1 MTNSRPPSWKCYLNL
16 CKSNVVIEMVFTAVV
31 GMLLAVPSLP
41 PIATM
46 IYANLGIAFAAASA
60 AAINHF
66 VDRDIDKKL
75 NPHRPIPMGYL
86 QPKQVIVFAT
96 VLGIIGMVILIT
108 QVNALTAWLT
118 LISLFGYAVIYT
130 KYLKRMTPQNIVIG
144 GAFGAT
150 PPLLGWCAITGEVHP
165 YALLLMLIIFV
176 WTPPHFWPLAIA
188 RQEKYQ
194 KIYEDF
200 KIPMLPVTNGIDHT
214 LLQILLYSI
223 LLLIVTILPY
233 LTGMSGLIYLATVVP
248 LGLGFIYYAV
258 LMMRRKDKKTA
269 MTTFW
274 FSIVYITLLFAALL
288 IDHYFKFSPYESL

>member
-1 MTNSRPPSWKCYLNL
+1 MTNALPIRPPSWKCYLNL
-16 CKSNVVIEMVFTAVV
+16 CKSNVVIEMIFTAVV
-31 GMLLAVPSLP
+31 GMLLAVPTLP
-41 PIATM
+41 PIALM
-46 IYANLGIAFAAASA
+46 LYASLGIAFAAASA

-86 QPKQVIVFAT
+86 TPKQVMIFAA
-96 VLGIIGMVILIT
+96 VLGVIAMIVLIAK
-108 QVNALTAWLT
+108 VNALTAWLT
-118 LISLFGYAVIYT
+118 LLSLFGYAVVYT
-130 KYLKRMTPQNIVIG
+130 KYLKRMSPQNIVIG

-150 PPLLGWCAITGEVHP
+150 PPLLGWCAITGEIHP

-200 KIPMLPVTNGIDHT
+200 RIPMLNVTNGVEHT
-214 LLQILLYSI
+214 LLQILLYSV
-223 LLLIVTILPY
+223 LLLIVTLLPY
-233 LTGMSGLIYLATVVP
+233 LTGMSGLIYLATVIP
-248 LGLGFIYYAV
+248 LGLIFIYYAL
-258 LMMRRKDKKTA
+258 LMMRHKDKKTA
-269 MTTFW
+269 MATFW

-288 IDHYFKFSPYESL
+288 IDHYFRFIL